1 MREVLTRMMRLP
13 AGALSLVLW
22 LTGTL
27 SFFVG
32 GLSLLVASVF
42 VSPRHLSFLTRSVCW
57 VALFF
62 SGHPTVFRNAPPSA
76 KGGPY
81 VYVFNHSSM
90 LDGFIVM
97 TAIPEYTVGIGKIE
111 QFDIPFWNWIV
122 ARWGVVG
129 IDRSDS
135 ASAIQRLGKVVERVQ
150 EGFSV
155 LISPEGTRSHTG
167 ELLPFKKGA
176 FHLAMEGKA
185 PLCPIR
191 IEGAFEAKR
200 HGSWMMRPSVIRIE
214 YRPLVFPEGEEVK
227 TVDELLEETRSRFS
241 KEGKGISVDCL

>member
-1 MREVLTRMMRLP
+1 MREFFTSVLRLP
-13 AGALSLVLW
+13 AGGLSVVLW
-22 LTGTL
+22 L
-27 SFFVG
+27 VG
-32 GLSLLVASVF
+32 GIAFFLGGLTLLVTSLF
-42 VSPRHLSFLTRSVCW
+42 ISPRHLSFLTRSVCW
-57 VALFF
+57 VALFL
-62 SGHPTVFRNAPPSA
+62 SGHPTVFRNAPPSI
-76 KGGPY
+76 KNGPY

-111 QFDIPFWNWIV
+111 QFSIPFWNWIV

-135 ASAIQRLGKVVERVQ
+135 ASAIQSLGKVVERVQ
-150 EGFSV
+150 KGFSV

-167 ELLPFKKGA
+167 ELGPFKKGA
-176 FHLAMEGKA
+176 FHLAMGGNA
-185 PLCPIR
+185 PICPIR
-191 IEGAFEAKR
+191 VEGAFEGKR

-214 YRPLVFPEGEEVK
+214 YLPLVFPEGEGGK

-241 KEGKGISVDCL
+241 KVG